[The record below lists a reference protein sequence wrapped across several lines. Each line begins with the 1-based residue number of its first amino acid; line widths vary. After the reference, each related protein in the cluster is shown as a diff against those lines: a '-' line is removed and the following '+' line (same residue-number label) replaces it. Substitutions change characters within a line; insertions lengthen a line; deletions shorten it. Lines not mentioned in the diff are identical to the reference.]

1 MARSAVMSLRNLSLL
16 ALALIIPGAALAQS
30 GSAPEL
36 AYQAEAAWPLPP
48 TTAAGAPGL
57 WNFIQVS
64 GVAVNSAGDLLVLHR
79 GAYPILQFKSDGRL
93 VRAFGDGLFSEGKVG
108 GIAPEHQVKGR
119 STYTAVYGAAG
130 CTACGAH
137 SIRLDPQGSIWVVD
151 APAHVIYKLS
161 QDGQIVMQLGTK
173 GVSGTGHNTFNLP
186 TDIAFAPNGDLYV
199 SDGYGSQRVVR
210 FTRDGEYVTEWGS
223 WGSGPGQFYL
233 PHNLAIDAQ
242 GRVYVTDRENRRI
255 EVFDGNGKFLKE
267 WSTEARVS
275 GLFLTK
281 DQHLWAGDALYD
293 LDGKLLGRLP
303 GAPGGHGVVV
313 TASGDV
319 YLAQLNGTVQKF
331 LKK

>member
-1 MARSAVMSLRNLSLL
+1 MSLKNLGLL
-16 ALALIIPGAALAQS
+16 ALALIIRGAAVGQS
-30 GSAPEL
+30 GAAPEL

-48 TTAAGAPGL
+48 TSAAGAPGL

-64 GVAVNSAGDLLVLHR
+64 GVAANSDGDILVLHR

-119 STYTAVYGAAG
+119 STYTAVYGPAG
-130 CTACGAH
+130 CTSCGAH

-151 APAHVIYKLS
+151 APGHVIYKLS

-199 SDGYGSQRVVR
+199 SDGYRSQRVVR
-210 FTRDGEYVTEWGS
+210 FTRDGKYVTEWGG

-267 WSTEARVS
+267 WPTEARVS
-275 GLFLTK
+275 GLFMTK
-281 DQHLWAGDALYD
+281 DQHLWAGDALFD

-331 LKK
+331 VKK